1 MRFKDHSLKIW
12 FYRPELQR
20 DGEDV
25 LHIFWKCEVPAGED
39 RPLSK
44 CVSRDSA
51 SLNGREGGREGRRE
65 GGREGWVEG
74 FEHRGEAC
82 LGFSPTGTPI
92 DDVEWKRSLFTLHI
106 KSSFSRQT
114 VYLLQDSGQIP
125 RSFISIYRLFSA
137 LYVQIFARQNL

>member
-1 MRFKDHSLKIW
+1 M
-12 FYRPELQR
+12 
-20 DGEDV
+20 
-25 LHIFWKCEVPAGED
+25 PAGED

-51 SLNGREGGREGRRE
+51 SLNGREEGREGRRE

-74 FEHRGEAC
+74 FQHRGEAR

-114 VYLLQDSGQIP
+114 VYLLQNSGQIP
-125 RSFISIYRLFSA
+125 CSVISIYRLFSV
-137 LYVQIFARQNL
+137 LYVQIFAQQNLQFCTNVYQEPRNVTLALIVSFLNG

>member
-1 MRFKDHSLKIW
+1 M
-12 FYRPELQR
+12 
-20 DGEDV
+20 
-25 LHIFWKCEVPAGED
+25 PAGED

-51 SLNGREGGREGRRE
+51 SLNGREEGREGRRE

-114 VYLLQDSGQIP
+114 VYLLQDSGQIT
-125 RSFISIYRLFSA
+125 RSFISIYRLFSV
-137 LYVQIFARQNL
+137 LYGQIFAQQNL